1 MNEFYVNMDSSG
13 DELIN
18 RTFNLLEDS
27 QDTVNMAPV
36 NVVYSGAYDNNFDR
50 HIFEGASN
58 LSTLQDDKDIL
69 TFMEKQQ
76 NKSTLYKDKTD
87 MNKFTKYLSSI
98 GIHKLPEFLMK
109 QELDNA
115 LCKFYI
121 NVTRNDEALP
131 EPDTLTSY
139 KNSIARYL
147 ESKNSH
153 DIKKDPDFVRSR
165 VVLKKRR
172 AELTRMGKG
181 NKPNAC
187 RALENEEMDVL
198 FNETDTFGVRNPEQL
213 QRTIWWKIACHFG
226 HRARDESRKLEWGD
240 IQKVYDKVSGRQML
254 VWNVERGSKT
264 RNGAPMGHLRSFYP
278 KALETGGPR
287 CPVMVYNEFEKHR
300 PQSMLTADAP
310 FFLRYK
316 THWKPSDDVWYTDR
330 PLGKNKIGEF
340 LSKCPAVQDQKLI
353 SSGKKSPII
362 QSIRLRLPA
371 SSMLILLRYLS
382 LNLHDTK
389 DWSP

>member
-18 RTFNLLEDS
+18 STFNLLEDS

-36 NVVYSGAYDNNFDR
+36 NDYVVYSSAYDDNFDR
-50 HIFEGASN
+50 NIFEGASN

-98 GIHKLPEFLMK
+98 GVHKLPELLTK

-121 NVTRNDEALP
+121 NVTRNDGALT

-198 FNETDTFGVRNPEQL
+198 FNETDTFGAKNPEQL
-213 QRTIWWKIACHFG
+213 QRTIWRKIACHFG
-226 HRARDESRKLEWGD
+226 HRARDESRFRRFTIKFLVGRCWYGMLKEAPKQEMVLLWVIFVHFTPKLWKLGILD
-240 IQKVYDKVSGRQML
+240 ALSWCTMNLKNAD
-254 VWNVERGSKT
+254 
-264 RNGAPMGHLRSFYP
+264 LRV
-278 KALETGGPR
+278 
-287 CPVMVYNEFEKHR
+287 C
-300 PQSMLTADAP
+300 
-310 FFLRYK
+310 
-316 THWKPSDDVWYTDR
+316 
-330 PLGKNKIGEF
+330 
-340 LSKCPAVQDQKLI
+340 
-353 SSGKKSPII
+353 
-362 QSIRLRLPA
+362 
-371 SSMLILLRYLS
+371 
-382 LNLHDTK
+382 
-389 DWSP
+389 